1 MDAERWTRLSP
12 LLDALLDMHPGD
24 RAVALAAHR
33 DDDPALADELERL
46 LRMEADDA
54 TFLSEPVIDRIAD
67 AGAGSR
73 MGPYRLERLLGE
85 GGMGQVWL
93 ASRADGLYE
102 RKVALK
108 LLRPGLADTSLRQ
121 RFDRERDILA
131 RFAHPFIARLLDAG
145 IARDGQ
151 PYLALEYV
159 AGEPITAYCRQRA
172 LPIPARL
179 DLFRQVCDAVSHAHA
194 NLIVHRDLK
203 PSNILVTADGQ
214 VRLLDFGIAKLLDVD
229 PLPAEQTRTGVRAF
243 TLHYAAPEQ
252 IRGEPV
258 TTMTDVYS
266 LGVVLYELL
275 TASMPYRLKR
285 QTDAGWEEAILDG
298 EPLRPSQAAAGAA
311 AADTF
316 PYTPARMA
324 RELAGDL
331 DNVVLKALAKAPLQR
346 YVSAEALSQDL
357 LAYLRGRPVMARG
370 HGLAY
375 RARKYVR
382 RHRWAIAASASVVAL
397 LLGALGM
404 VTWQARRAERETT
417 RAQSMQRFVADLFE
431 DAGSSPNTPID
442 LRALLDM
449 GILRGES
456 SLARQPQS
464 RAELYGVVAR
474 LRLGLGDY
482 READELLRRQA
493 LLLERLPDA
502 PRSLRLEAAA
512 LHGSVHRQLG
522 NLRGCVA
529 VMQPLQVL
537 AADEEGRLPAQAAA
551 FHAQL
556 GRCQREL
563 GRAATALELH
573 QRALQLRQ
581 GLGDVPGV
589 AESML
594 DLAALA
600 SDRGDTAAGIAF
612 LDQALAQL
620 QAGAG
625 ERHPLAIDI
634 LRSRCSLR
642 RARDEVSA
650 AVADCRASLQLA
662 RELRGPGHRE
672 TVDANRQLAALY
684 VDLGRFSEAE
694 TIFTGA
700 LDWMRTRLDP
710 LHPEM
715 ARVYNSLAITA
726 WERGDIRRAREYQ
739 QQAIEVWRA
748 TPHEGQS
755 SGGLFNM
762 AMILASIGDHAGAL
776 PLLEEAGAMRRR
788 QYGAQHALVGDNDRL
803 RGEVLDALGRSAE
816 AATALRNAVRLTR
829 AGYGGGHSH
838 TRRAL
843 ISLARFRTRHGA
855 GDAAADLAAQ
865 GRIRG
870 RDVEQRKASWLAR
883 AYAAETACSTR
894 PHAARLQLEAVLAEL
909 RPAMPEGGALTRE
922 ITRIRDRCARTPAPP
937 KGDATAATW
946 PAAAGSPLRRAS
958 PS

>member
-1 MDAERWTRLSP
+1 MDAERWKRLSP
-12 LLDALLDMHPGD
+12 LLDALLELHPRERD
-24 RAVALAAHR
+24 AALLAHR
-33 DDDPALADELERL
+33 NDDPALADELERL

-54 TFLSEPVIDRIAD
+54 TFLSEPVIEHPAD

-73 MGPYRLERLLGE
+73 IGPYQLQRLLGE

-93 ASRADGLYE
+93 AARADGLYE
-102 RKVALK
+102 RQVALK

-159 AGEPITAYCRQRA
+159 EGEPITDYCRRHA

-194 NLIVHRDLK
+194 SLIVHRDLK
-203 PSNILVTADGQ
+203 PSNILVTAEGQ

-266 LGVVLYELL
+266 LGVVLHELL
-275 TASMPYRLKR
+275 TGSKPYRLKR
-285 QTDAGWEEAILDG
+285 QTDAEWEQAILDG
-298 EPLRPSQAAAGAA
+298 EPSRPSHAAARAD
-311 AADTF
+311 AADTA
-316 PYTPARMA
+316 PYSPARMA

-331 DNVVLKALAKAPLQR
+331 DNIVLKALAKVPLQR

-370 HGLAY
+370 QGLPY
-375 RARKYVR
+375 RARKFLR
-382 RHRWAIAASASVVAL
+382 RHRWAITASASIVAL
-397 LLGALGM
+397 LLGALG
-404 VTWQARRAERETT
+404 VVAWQAQRAERETL
-417 RAQSMQRFVADLFE
+417 RAQAMQRFVADLFA

-442 LRALLDM
+442 LRSLLDM

-456 SLARQPQS
+456 SLMREPQA

-474 LRLGLGDY
+474 LKLGLGDY
-482 READELLRRQA
+482 REAEALLRRQER
-493 LLLERLPDA
+493 LLAALPDA
-502 PRSLRLEAAA
+502 PRSLRLEGAA

-529 VMQPLQVL
+529 VMRPLEAL
-537 AADEEGRLPAQAAA
+537 AGNEEGRLPAQAAA

-556 GRCQREL
+556 GRCHREL
-563 GRAATALELH
+563 GNTPASRQLH
-573 QRALQLRQ
+573 QRALHLRK
-581 GLGDVPGV
+581 GIGDVPGV

-594 DLAALA
+594 DLAALE
-600 SDRGDTAAGIAF
+600 SDRGDARAAIAI
-612 LDQALAQL
+612 LDDALAQL

-625 ERHPLAIDI
+625 ERHPLVIDI
-634 LRSRCSLR
+634 LRSRCSLK
-642 RARDEVSA
+642 RALDEVSA

-662 RELRGPGHRE
+662 RDLRGPGHRE

-684 VDLGRFSEAE
+684 VDLGRFNDAEA
-694 TIFTGA
+694 IFVDA
-700 LDWMRTRLDP
+700 LGWMRARLDP
-710 LHPEM
+710 LHPDM
-715 ARVYNSLAITA
+715 ARAYNSLAITA
-726 WERGDIRRAREYQ
+726 WERGDIDRARDYQ
-739 QQAIEVWRA
+739 QQAIKAWRA

-762 AMILASIGDHAGAL
+762 AMILASTGDHAGAL
-776 PLLEEAGAMRRR
+776 PLLDEAGAMRTR
-788 QYGAQHALVGDNDRL
+788 QYGRTHPLVGDNERL
-803 RGEVLDALGRSAE
+803 RGEVLDALGRSTE
-816 AATALRNAVRLTR
+816 AGTALRNAVRLTR
-829 AGYGGGHSH
+829 AGYGDGHSH

-843 ISLARFRTRHGA
+843 ISLARFRARHGA
-855 GDAAADLAAQ
+855 DDAAADLAAQ

-870 RDVEQRKASWLAR
+870 RDMEQRKASWLAR
-883 AYAAETACSTR
+883 AYAAETACTTR

-922 ITRIRDRCARTPAPP
+922 ITRIRDRCGRAPGEP
-937 KGDATAATW
+937 TMAAATAATS
-946 PAAAGSPLRRAS
+946 PAAAGLPHRRA
-958 PS
+958 